1 MVVATRHHI
10 QAGADPAAANACGLN
25 AALAAASHGR
35 LLEMRLLE
43 RHMGALAWQ
52 QLLACSKDKHGATPL
67 HFAASSGEAHSLHVQ
82 QHFLV

>member
-52 QLLACSKDKHGATPL
+52 QLLGCSKDKHGATPL
-67 HFAASSGEAHSLHVQ
+67 HYAASNGEAHSLLVQ
-82 QHFLV
+82 KHFLV